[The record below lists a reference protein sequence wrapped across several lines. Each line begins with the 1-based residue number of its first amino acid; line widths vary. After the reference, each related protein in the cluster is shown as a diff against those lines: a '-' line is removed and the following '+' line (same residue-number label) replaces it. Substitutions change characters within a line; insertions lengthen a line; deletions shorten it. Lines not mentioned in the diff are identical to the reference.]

1 MFSLDVHAE
10 PLKPPSHLM
19 ESVLAVGELRR
30 TLTLCGA
37 DCKSLI
43 PIGISSMTMAEGT
56 AVGVLIIASKKLWR
70 KSHNTRPIQAGLADT
85 RHCRLELARLL
96 AQKPRP
102 ISGRKSTHST
112 GPDWVSRRRPET
124 PDFGQADWAEDGNW
138 CFMGVSCR

>member
-43 PIGISSMTMAEGT
+43 PIGISSMTIAEGT
-56 AVGVLIIASKKLWR
+56 AVGVLIIASRYSLESRLWLYAPR
-70 KSHNTRPIQAGLADT
+70 I
-85 RHCRLELARLL
+85 EL
-96 AQKPRP
+96 
-102 ISGRKSTHST
+102 
-112 GPDWVSRRRPET
+112 
-124 PDFGQADWAEDGNW
+124 W
-138 CFMGVSCR
+138 C